1 MCKIYIFIT
10 IDSHSVVTQQPS
22 LSKVQHSPGP
32 LTGDMYTV
40 PKKFE
45 IKSSSSFH
53 DYDTVADGFDGTLL
67 LYQIVCFNSDCSF
80 RSINNVLSVEMA

>member
-1 MCKIYIFIT
+1 
-10 IDSHSVVTQQPS
+10 VVRQQPS
-22 LSKVQHSPGP
+22 PSKVQHSPGP

-53 DYDTVADGFDGTLL
+53 DYDIVADAFDGT
-67 LYQIVCFNSDCSF
+67 VT
-80 RSINNVLSVEMA
+80 VA

>member
-1 MCKIYIFIT
+1 M
-10 IDSHSVVTQQPS
+10 VRQQPS
-22 LSKVQHSPGP
+22 PSKVQHSPGP

-53 DYDTVADGFDGTLL
+53 DYDIVADAFDGT
-67 LYQIVCFNSDCSF
+67 VT
-80 RSINNVLSVEMA
+80 VA